1 MSDAKYGNVESVNIL
16 DELLGKSFV
25 KVENN
30 DDEEL
35 IFTAENGDKYIFY
48 HEQNCCEDVTIE
60 DICGELS
67 CLENSPLLMAEE
79 TIHENIGDE
88 ENCDSMTYTFYKF
101 ATDKGYVT
109 VRWCGSSNGYYS
121 ESVDFKIEKAREFDG
136 N

>member
-1 MSDAKYGNVESVNIL
+1 MSDVKYGNVELVNIL

-35 IFTAENGDKYIFY
+35 IFTAKNGDRYIFY
-48 HEQNCCEDVTIE
+48 HVQDCCECVTIE

-67 CLENSPLLMAEE
+67 CLENYPLFMAEE
-79 TIHENIGDE
+79 TIHENIVDE
-88 ENCDSMTYTFYKF
+88 EKDYSTTYTFYKF

-121 ESVDFKIEKAREFDG
+121 ESVDFKIEKAR
-136 N
+136 NRQ